1 MRREKGFLF
10 LAEDQTALMQK
21 RHAAAELFYIAHD
34 VRGEQ
39 YRVLA
44 VRDKAGELADQLVA
58 RESSPPVA
66 SSSSRSFAL
75 CESATASASFIFIPR
90 EYSLNGFVSGRSK
103 RRICS

>member
-58 RESSPPVA
+58 RERVKP
-66 SSSSRSFAL
+66 
-75 CESATASASFIFIPR
+75 
-90 EYSLNGFVSGRSK
+90 
-103 RRICS
+103 